1 MKTKALLFGI
11 ALATV
16 GTIIYSAAP
25 AAENTNSAT
34 ATAALG
40 EAAPD
45 FTLKDAY
52 GKEFKLSEFKDK
64 IVVLEWLNQDCPVSK
79 GTHQKKVMQD
89 TYKKYAEKGVI
100 WLGVCSTAGEKP
112 DRDRV
117 YAAAQGLAYP
127 ILHDTDGK
135 VGHAFQAKTTPHM
148 FVIDKAGKL
157 AYTGAID
164 DRKDKNY
171 VAAAVDELLEGKPV
185 ATPKTEPY
193 GCGVKYGK
201 NK

>member
-1 MKTKALLFGI
+1 MRTKGLLFGS

-16 GTIIYSAAP
+16 GAIIYSAAP
-25 AAENTNSAT
+25 AAERTNTA
-34 ATAALG
+34 AAVAALG

-64 IVVLEWLNQDCPVSK
+64 IVVLEWLNQDCPVSR
-79 GTHQKKVMQD
+79 GAHQKKVMQD
-89 TYKKYAEKGVI
+89 TYKKYADKGVV

-112 DRDRV
+112 ERDRV

-135 VGHAFQAKTTPHM
+135 VGHTFQAKTTPHM
-148 FVIDKAGKL
+148 FVIDKTGKL
-157 AYTGAID
+157 AYSGAID

-171 VAAAVDELLEGKPV
+171 VAVAVDELLEDKPV
-185 ATPKTEPY
+185 TTSKTEPY

>member
-1 MKTKALLFGI
+1 MKTKGLLFGI
-11 ALATV
+11 ALTTMAAVVYT
-16 GTIIYSAAP
+16 AAP
-25 AAENTNSAT
+25 AAEKPNTEMT
-34 ATAALG
+34 LAALG
-40 EAAPD
+40 SPAPD
-45 FTLKDAY
+45 FVLKDAY

-64 IVVLEWLNQDCPVSK
+64 VVVLEWLNQDCPVSR
-79 GTHQKKVMQD
+79 GTHQKKIMQD
-89 TYKKYAEKGVI
+89 TYKKYADKGVI

-127 ILHDTDGK
+127 ILHDVDGK
-135 VGHAFQAKTTPHM
+135 VGHAYQAKTTPHM
-148 FVIDKAGKL
+148 FVIDKTGKL

-171 VAAAVDELLEGKPV
+171 VATAVDELLEGKPV
-185 ATPKTEPY
+185 STPKTEPY
-193 GCGVKYGK
+193 GCGVKYGS